1 MKLHRV
7 TGLILAVAGI
17 TLGLATVLRGQ
28 TGQTQSG
35 QWTVRRSD
43 EPGKVEFSLID
54 SHKGHYSHS
63 SSDWEVKEL
72 TGLDLS

>member
-7 TGLILAVAGI
+7 MGLILAVAGI
-17 TLGLATVLRGQ
+17 ALGLATVLR
-28 TGQTQSG
+28 GQTQSG

-63 SSDWEVKEL
+63 SSD
-72 TGLDLS
+72 